1 MSKKEIFI
9 TEITKLVEN
18 KDIELSQDALDY
30 LEQLKS
36 KKVSTEGMTENGKKV
51 LKYMQEYYE
60 QMDNKFKA
68 AQIGEG
74 IFVSGR
80 SVSGSM
86 RKLIADGYVEKVA
99 TNPVAYGITELGKSY
114 TFDN

>member
-9 TEITKLVEN
+9 TEITELVEN

-36 KKVSTEGMTENGKKV
+36 KKISTESMTENGKKI
-51 LKYMQEYYE
+51 LKYMQECYE
-60 QMDNKFKA
+60 QVDNKFKA
-68 AQIGEG
+68 SQIGEG

-99 TNPVAYGITELGKSY
+99 TSPVAYGITELGKNY

>member
-9 TEITKLVEN
+9 TEITEFLEN

-51 LKYMQEYYE
+51 LKYMQECYE
-60 QMDNKFKA
+60 QVDNKFKA
-68 AQIGEG
+68 SQIGEG

-99 TNPVAYGITELGKSY
+99 TNPVAYGITELGKGY

>member
-9 TEITKLVEN
+9 TEITELVEN

-36 KKVSTEGMTENGKKV
+36 KKMSTEGMTENGKKI
-51 LKYMQEYYE
+51 LKYMQERYE
-60 QMDNKFKA
+60 QVDNKFKA
-68 AQIGEG
+68 SQIGEG

-99 TNPVAYGITELGKSY
+99 TNPVAYGITELGKGY

>member
-1 MSKKEIFI
+1 MSKKEIFM

-36 KKVSTEGMTENGKKV
+36 KKMSTEGMTENGKKI

-60 QMDNKFKA
+60 QVDNKFKA
-68 AQIGEG
+68 SQIGEG